1 MKKLTMRNVTVCLA
15 ARNSTDEPLERT
27 PLPSLLLLPRIIV
40 LFILTLLLLFLK
52 VMNERCGIA
61 ADDDDDDDDNDEG
74 DVEINAIFCLS
85 F

>member
-1 MKKLTMRNVTVCLA
+1 
-15 ARNSTDEPLERT
+15 
-27 PLPSLLLLPRIIV
+27 
-40 LFILTLLLLFLK
+40 
-52 VMNERCGIA
+52 MNERFGIE

>member
-1 MKKLTMRNVTVCLA
+1 MKKLTIRNVTVCLA
-15 ARNSTDEPLERT
+15 ARNSTDEPLERA
-27 PLPSLLLLPRIIV
+27 PLLSLLLLPRIIV

-61 ADDDDDDDDNDEG
+61 ADDDDDDNDEG

>member
-1 MKKLTMRNVTVCLA
+1 
-15 ARNSTDEPLERT
+15 
-27 PLPSLLLLPRIIV
+27 
-40 LFILTLLLLFLK
+40 
-52 VMNERCGIA
+52 MNERCGIA

>member
-15 ARNSTDEPLERT
+15 AGNSTDEPLERA
-27 PLPSLLLLPRIIV
+27 PLLSLLLLPRIIV

-61 ADDDDDDDDNDEG
+61 ADDDDDDNDEG
-74 DVEINAIFCLS
+74 DIEINAIFCRS

>member
-1 MKKLTMRNVTVCLA
+1 MCLA
-15 ARNSTDEPLERT
+15 ARNSTDEPLERAR
-27 PLPSLLLLPRIIV
+27 LPSLLLLPRIIV
-40 LFILTLLLLFLK
+40 LFILTMLLLFLK

-61 ADDDDDDDDNDEG
+61 ADDDDDDDNDNDEG

>member
-15 ARNSTDEPLERT
+15 ARNSTDEPLERA
-27 PLPSLLLLPRIIV
+27 PLLSLLLLPRIIV

-61 ADDDDDDDDNDEG
+61 ADDDDDDDNDEG